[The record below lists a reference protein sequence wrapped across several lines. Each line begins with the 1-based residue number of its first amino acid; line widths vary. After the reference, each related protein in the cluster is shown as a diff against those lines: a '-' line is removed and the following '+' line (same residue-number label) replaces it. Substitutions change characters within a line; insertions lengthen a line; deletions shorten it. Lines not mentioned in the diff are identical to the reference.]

1 MAVQPMT
8 SIWLRLRRSAG
19 DFRRD
24 RSGLA
29 ALEFAIIAPVMLVMF
44 LGTVEFS
51 SGIAVN
57 RKVTLIARTLSDL
70 TSQAAVQAVT
80 DPYLQNVFTASIV
93 IVKPYSQT
101 PVKAQISEIYIDS
114 NQKAT
119 VQWSKG
125 AIIASGALQ
134 ATLTPSSRN
143 PNDIVT
149 GLVPPALLVKQ
160 TYLIL
165 SEVSYLYTPAI
176 GYVMAKSG
184 VNLSDVA
191 YTRTRQFACVTYNN
205 VPLIT
210 TPPTCPAP

>member
-1 MAVQPMT
+1 MT

-24 RSGLA
+24 RRGVA
-29 ALEFAIIAPVMLVMF
+29 AIEFAIIAPVMLVMF

-51 SGIAVN
+51 AGIAVN
-57 RKVTLIARTLSDL
+57 RKVTLIARTLADL

-80 DPYLQNVFTASIV
+80 DPDLQNIFTASLV
-93 IVKPYSQT
+93 IVKPYAQT

-114 NQKAT
+114 NQMAK

-125 AIIASGALQ
+125 AIIANGAIQ
-134 ATLTPSSRN
+134 ATLVASSRN
-143 PNDIVT
+143 AGDIVT
-149 GLVPPALLVKQ
+149 SVVPPALLVKQ

-165 SEVSYLYTPAI
+165 SEVSYLYTPANSGTI
-176 GYVMAKSG
+176 GYVMSKTG

-205 VPLIT
+205 VPVIT
-210 TPPTCPAP
+210 TPPTCPTPP

>member
-1 MAVQPMT
+1 
-8 SIWLRLRRSAG
+8 
-19 DFRRD
+19 
-24 RSGLA
+24 
-29 ALEFAIIAPVMLVMF
+29 MF

-70 TSQAAVQAVT
+70 TSRASVQAVT
-80 DPYLQNVFTASIV
+80 DPSLQNIFTASIL
-93 IVKPYSQT
+93 IVRPYSQT

-119 VQWSKG
+119 IQWSKG
-125 AIIASGALQ
+125 ATIGSGATM
-134 ATLTPSSRN
+134 ATLAASSRSA
-143 PNDIVT
+143 NDIVT
-149 GLVPPALLVKQ
+149 SLVPPALLVKQ

-165 SEVSYLYTPAI
+165 SEVSYLYTPVI
-176 GYVMAKSG
+176 GYVMAKTG

-205 VPLIT
+205 VPVIT
-210 TPPTCPAP
+210 TAPTCPTP